1 MTVRHHG
8 PSHGQHYSI
17 PGEFAGQHAGRHD
30 RSATALAL
38 VTWAQRKGG
47 SRAGPSES
55 GYGGVQTVYREEG
68 QTILFLSEFF
78 NMINHPQFA
87 NPGLKGAVETFLAS
101 VSPRVIQLGTE
112 VFVLGGIYDELQVP
126 Q

>member
-1 MTVRHHG
+1 VSLVNTQDSTLG
-8 PSHGQHYSI
+8 GTI
-17 PGEFAGQHAGRHD
+17 GRQ
-30 RSATALAL
+30 RALAL

-47 SRAGPSES
+47 SRAGPSEL

-87 NPGLKGAVETFLAS
+87 NPGLKGAVEKLLAS

-112 VFVLGGIYDELQVP
+112 VFVRGGIHDELQVP